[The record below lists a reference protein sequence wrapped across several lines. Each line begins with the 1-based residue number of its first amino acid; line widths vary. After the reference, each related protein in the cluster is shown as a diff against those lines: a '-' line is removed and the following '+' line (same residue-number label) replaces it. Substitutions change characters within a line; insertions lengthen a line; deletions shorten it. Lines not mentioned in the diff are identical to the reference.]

1 MDQGKY
7 RARATRHSFGIAK
20 TGTEYVAVEFELL
33 DDDEKRT
40 IVWRGYFH
48 AKTAERTL
56 EALRYAG
63 AALEDDD
70 IFDLRGLGSTEVQL
84 VVELE
89 AGERRRP
96 DGRYLDD
103 RQLGEAAVDD
113 RAGPADEL
121 DALDEVDG
129 QRQAELVGAV
139 KPLVHLEPVDEQQHL
154 ALGAPEAADGR
165 PQQIGRAHV

>member
-7 RARATRHSFGIAK
+7 RARAARHSFGVAK

-48 AKTAERTL
+48 SKTAERTL

-89 AGERRRP
+89 AGERGGSWPVVRYVNRLPSARAMAETTMDQDAMRRLRERMR
-96 DGRYLDD
+96 GVLRAH
-103 RQLGEAAVDD
+103 RAASS
-113 RAGPADEL
+113 
-121 DALDEVDG
+121 
-129 QRQAELVGAV
+129 
-139 KPLVHLEPVDEQQHL
+139 
-154 ALGAPEAADGR
+154 
-165 PQQIGRAHV
+165 GRAERVRDVVRDVMTEDVPF